1 MIFQEFIENAKRLP
15 LGQEY
20 PYLPSPKS
28 SDSKKYKLLEVSNDS
43 IKVERDGAETS
54 ISIPH
59 IKTLLENMKDE
70 IPLDVEK
77 TLGSGGN
84 TRSIEEA
91 LLCLI
96 PSIFYTRINNRKHI
110 VESSKDTHELGKI
123 EEWKVNSMAKPKY
136 RLEIP
141 LYDELDTKNYAKALG
156 EILAREK
163 IEKGSYAIHYY
174 GLQYAKLISE
184 KNISKSEIMKA
195 AGISDSF
202 KMELH
207 KCIGIYEL
215 AKKDGF
221 IKEYFSESKISS
233 SIVSMR
239 FQEFPSNS
247 FLLSQFNKDDN
258 SFSTRYILS
267 LLAKPFVIL
276 TGNSGTGKTRIA
288 MQFANYLEKKNEAG
302 STNHL
307 LIPVGA
313 DWTDNTKILGFY
325 NPLKKE
331 YQSTPVLD
339 FILLAEQN
347 PAIPFFLI
355 LDEMNLSHV
364 ERYFSDFLSAM
375 ESGEPIP
382 LYKKDE
388 ETDSAIPEKI
398 TLPKNLFVTGT
409 VNIDETT
416 YMFSPKVLDRANVI
430 EFKPEM
436 EAVLDNVLS
445 ESEKDEMKPAE
456 PGTAEGFMELASK
469 VRSNVIPAELQSELE
484 KIKPVLEAVY
494 KILEKSGFEFAF
506 RTAKEIRLYAFAS
519 YETCRDKTEFNVNSV
534 IDQQIVQKILPKIH
548 GNKRQIGSLLAELKN
563 ELANH
568 EELELSQNKVQSMIE
583 NLDKYQYTSFI

>member
-123 EEWKVNSMAKPKY
+123 EEWKEYPSAKDLGDILRKMYDTADNKQQVVSIHMFAVKY
-136 RLEIP
+136 GKVIAEKDYKPAEIIKYSGLNESYSSEVTKGINIYKYLKSNP
-141 LYDELDTKNYAKALG
+141 SFLSQLD
-156 EILAREK
+156 
-163 IEKGSYAIHYY
+163 
-174 GLQYAKLISE
+174 
-184 KNISKSEIMKA
+184 
-195 AGISDSF
+195 ISDST
-202 KMELH
+202 EA
-207 KCIGIYEL
+207 IENV
-215 AKKDGF
+215 AF
-221 IKEYFSESKISS
+221 IINKAS
-233 SIVSMR
+233 
-239 FQEFPSNS
+239 P

-302 STNHL
+302 SANHL

-388 ETDSAIPEKI
+388 ETDSAILEKI

-445 ESEKDEMKPAE
+445 ELEKDEMKSAE
-456 PGTAEGFMELASK
+456 PGTAEGFMELALK
-469 VRSNVIPAELQSELE
+469 VRSNAIPAELQSELE

-548 GNKRQIGSLLAELKN
+548 GNKRQIGSLLVELKN

-583 NLDKYQYTSFI
+583 KLDKYQYASFI

>member
-1 MIFQEFIENAKRLP
+1 MLKIQDFSVSKTTLFHFQQFTSNP
-15 LGQEY
+15 VH
-20 PYLPSPKS
+20 KS
-28 SDSKKYKLLEVSNDS
+28 
-43 IKVERDGAETS
+43 
-54 ISIPH
+54 
-59 IKTLLENMKDE
+59 
-70 IPLDVEK
+70 
-77 TLGSGGN
+77 
-84 TRSIEEA
+84 
-91 LLCLI
+91 
-96 PSIFYTRINNRKHI
+96 
-110 VESSKDTHELGKI
+110 
-123 EEWKVNSMAKPKY
+123 
-136 RLEIP
+136 
-141 LYDELDTKNYAKALG
+141 
-156 EILAREK
+156 
-163 IEKGSYAIHYY
+163 
-174 GLQYAKLISE
+174 
-184 KNISKSEIMKA
+184 
-195 AGISDSF
+195 
-202 KMELH
+202 
-207 KCIGIYEL
+207 
-215 AKKDGF
+215 
-221 IKEYFSESKISS
+221 
-233 SIVSMR
+233 
-239 FQEFPSNS
+239 
-247 FLLSQFNKDDN
+247 
-258 SFSTRYILS
+258 YILS

-302 STNHL
+302 SANHL

-382 LYKKDE
+382 LHKKGE

-436 EAVLDNVLS
+436 KAVLDNVLS

-469 VRSNVIPAELQSELE
+469 VRSNAIPAELQSELE

-519 YETCRDKTEFNVNSV
+519 YEACRDKTEFNVNSV

-548 GNKRQIGSLLAELKN
+548 GNKRQIGSLLVELKN

-568 EELELSQNKVQSMIE
+568 EKLELSQNKVQSMIE
-583 NLDKYQYTSFI
+583 KLDKYQYTSFI

>member
-110 VESSKDTHELGKI
+110 VESSKYTHELGKI
-123 EEWKVNSMAKPKY
+123 EEWKEYPSAKDLGDILRKMYDTADNKQQVVSIHMFAVKY
-136 RLEIP
+136 GKVITEKDYKPAEIIKYSGLNESYSSEVTKGINIYKYLKSNP
-141 LYDELDTKNYAKALG
+141 SFLSQLD
-156 EILAREK
+156 
-163 IEKGSYAIHYY
+163 
-174 GLQYAKLISE
+174 
-184 KNISKSEIMKA
+184 
-195 AGISDSF
+195 ISDST
-202 KMELH
+202 EA
-207 KCIGIYEL
+207 IENV
-215 AKKDGF
+215 AF
-221 IKEYFSESKISS
+221 IINKAS
-233 SIVSMR
+233 
-239 FQEFPSNS
+239 P

-339 FILLAEQN
+339 FMLLAEQN

-375 ESGEPIP
+375 ESGEPIS

-469 VRSNVIPAELQSELE
+469 VRSNAIPAELQSELE

-494 KILEKSGFEFAF
+494 KILEKSGFEFAY

-519 YETCRDKTEFNVNSV
+519 YEACGDKTEFSVDSV

-563 ELANH
+563 ELVNH
-568 EELELSQNKVQSMIE
+568 EELELSLNKVQSMIE
-583 NLDKYQYTSFI
+583 KLDKYQYTSFI

>member
-123 EEWKVNSMAKPKY
+123 EEWKEYPSAKDLGDILRKMYDTADNKQQVVSIHMFAVKY
-136 RLEIP
+136 GKVITEKDYKPAEIIKYSGLNESYSSEVTKGINIYKYLKSNP
-141 LYDELDTKNYAKALG
+141 SFLSQLD
-156 EILAREK
+156 
-163 IEKGSYAIHYY
+163 
-174 GLQYAKLISE
+174 
-184 KNISKSEIMKA
+184 
-195 AGISDSF
+195 ISDST
-202 KMELH
+202 EA
-207 KCIGIYEL
+207 IENV
-215 AKKDGF
+215 AF
-221 IKEYFSESKISS
+221 IINKTS
-233 SIVSMR
+233 
-239 FQEFPSNS
+239 P
-247 FLLSQFNKDDN
+247 FLLSQFNKDNN

-288 MQFANYLEKKNEAG
+288 MQFANYLEKKNEVG
-302 STNHL
+302 SANHL

-469 VRSNVIPAELQSELE
+469 VRSNAIPTELQSELE

-583 NLDKYQYTSFI
+583 KLDKYQYTSFI